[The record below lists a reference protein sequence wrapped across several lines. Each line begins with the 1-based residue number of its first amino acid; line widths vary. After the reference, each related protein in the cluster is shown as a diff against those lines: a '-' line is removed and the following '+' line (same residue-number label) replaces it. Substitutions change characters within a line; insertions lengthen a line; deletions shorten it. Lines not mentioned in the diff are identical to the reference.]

1 MNWITLERKKNLSSD
16 ADWMNEWILDG
27 LYMCKLFLKHGHVT
41 EIEYF
46 SACFRRFVV
55 VDTMT
60 DAE

>member
-1 MNWITLERKKNLSSD
+1 M
-16 ADWMNEWILDG
+16 
-27 LYMCKLFLKHGHVT
+27 YKLFLKHGHVT